1 MTSNARLYWNE
12 ADPGIWQAVTAS
24 RLFEIML
31 VIETGRELYALEVAE
46 GERFPENIGEYKS
59 LDQAQRAAQRVF
71 GLRGGEAVDPLGDA
85 LAREHPERL
94 AAP

>member
-1 MTSNARLYWNE
+1 MSELYWHE
-12 ADPGIWQAVTAS
+12 VAGGVWHAGGLT
-24 RLFEIML
+24 RLFEITL
-31 VIETGRELYALEVAE
+31 DDDGRFSLDVTE
-46 GERFPENIGEYKS
+46 GERFPEYVGDYAT
-59 LDQAQRAAQRVF
+59 LDQAQRAALRVF